1 MHYYCYEWDEPRV
14 DAFCHWGASTYYV
27 EVDSQGTVTRQLEV
41 YANGLRLAYDESHPT
56 DVYGMLSE
64 KPVDAEIAQ
73 QLIPI
78 TQDTFEQEWHVIPS
92 HNSDAQVIDVEAD
105 QNVTYTIEGQNCISF
120 EGFIAE
126 INAVLLKDYVW
137 DGNLDAFNDLLY
149 GGFGALDAGFHLE
162 WRNARTASEH
172 LGYAATI
179 QWLRDRYTLCHP
191 SNKSYVLQ
199 QSADAENQRGATLFD
214 WLVQIIASHEGIR
227 LTLR

>member
-1 MHYYCYEWDEPRV
+1 MQ
-14 DAFCHWGASTYYV
+14 T
-27 EVDSQGTVTRQLEV
+27 
-41 YANGLRLAYDESHPT
+41 
-56 DVYGMLSE
+56 
-64 KPVDAEIAQ
+64 
-73 QLIPI
+73 IP
-78 TQDTFEQEWHVIPS
+78 P

-105 QNVTYTIEGQNCISF
+105 QNATYTIEGQNCVSF
-120 EGFIAE
+120 ESFIAE

-137 DGNLDAFNDLLY
+137 NGNLDAFNDLLY
-149 GGFGALDAGFHLE
+149 GGFDTLDEAFHLE
-162 WRNARTASEH
+162 RRNARTASEH

-179 QWLRDRYTLCHP
+179 QWLRDRYTFCHP